1 MRTEA
6 RRAGLRQSTLQET
19 PETGDTVRM
28 MRRRAIPA
36 LILLAVALAIATASC
51 GGAAVPGGGEV
62 PDSASLAPAGA
73 LAFATLTTDES
84 SGQWKHAA
92 ELVDRLPGANAD
104 LQKEI
109 GGALD
114 EQGLTWQDD
123 VAPALGPEVVLVVT
137 ADRKTIV
144 LTQPDDQAKLTALL
158 AKADEPIVSAD
169 VNGWTALA
177 KTQSDLAAY
186 RSSLARGSLSGD
198 AGLEAGFAAL
208 PADALARAWV
218 DVASLTPQL
227 QQQLGQVS
235 KDLDLGVDWLSAA
248 VAAEDDGVRLAV
260 GVRAPGGNGTEYEP
274 KLVERVPADAVV
286 ALSFGGTQKLVNEI
300 ERRIPLGAIADQVEK
315 ATGVSIGGILDAF
328 SGEGIVYVR
337 PAGTAPEVTL
347 VLAPPDPDKVWQT
360 VDRLAHRI
368 AEQSGTTVRTVNE
381 DGREVSLVDAG
392 GASVRY
398 AKLDDD
404 TVIVTTGVTG
414 IRDFVSDGDKLDSS
428 DAYRRAAD
436 AVGLGDRTGGFLYVD
451 VDGLLPIVDGLAGGA
466 LSPDDRE
473 AIQKVD
479 AFVLEASRGG
489 DTTTL
494 TGFLRLND

>member
-1 MRTEA
+1 
-6 RRAGLRQSTLQET
+6 
-19 PETGDTVRM
+19 M

-36 LILLAVALAIATASC
+36 LVLLAAALAFATAGC
-51 GGAAVPGGGEV
+51 GGAAESGGGDV
-62 PDSASLAPAGA
+62 PDSAALAPADA

-84 SGQWKHAA
+84 SGQWTQASNLVARLPGGSRDLAA
-92 ELVDRLPGANAD
+92 ELTS
-104 LQKEI
+104 
-109 GGALD
+109 ALD

-137 ADRKTIV
+137 HDRKTIV
-144 LTQPDDQAKLTALL
+144 LTKPDDRAKLTALI
-158 AKADEPIVSAD
+158 AKSDQPVARGTVD
-169 VNGWTALA
+169 GWTALA
-177 KTQSDLAAY
+177 EQQTDLTAY
-186 RSSLARGSLSGD
+186 EASLARGTLAGDDSL
-198 AGLEAGFAAL
+198 AAGFEAL
-208 PADALARAWV
+208 PAEALVRAWV
-218 DVASLTPQL
+218 NVAATTPE
-227 QQQLGQVS
+227 LGQAS
-235 KDLDLGVDWLSAA
+235 QDLDLGVDWLSAA

-260 GVRAPGGNGTEYEP
+260 GVRTPGGDGTEYEP
-274 KLVERVPADAVV
+274 KLVGRVPGDAVA
-286 ALSFGGTQKLVNEI
+286 ALSFGGTQKLVDEV
-300 ERRIPLGAIADQVEK
+300 ERRIPLGDIADQVEK
-315 ATGVSIGGILDAF
+315 ATGVSVGGILDAF

-381 DGREVSLVDAG
+381 DGRDVSLVDAD
-392 GASVRY
+392 GATVRY
-398 AKLDDD
+398 ARLDDD

-414 IRDFVSDGDKLDSS
+414 IRDFASDGDKLDSS

-451 VDGLLPIVDGLAGGA
+451 IDGLLPIVDGLAGDA
-466 LSPDDRE
+466 LSAEDRE
-473 AIQKVD
+473 AIQKLD

-489 DTTTL
+489 ETTTL

>member
-1 MRTEA
+1 
-6 RRAGLRQSTLQET
+6 
-19 PETGDTVRM
+19 M
-28 MRRRAIPA
+28 MRRRATPA
-36 LILLAVALAIATASC
+36 LVLLAAALAFATAGC
-51 GGAAVPGGGEV
+51 GGAAEPGGGEV
-62 PDSASLAPAGA
+62 PDSASLAPADA

-84 SGQWKHAA
+84 SGQWTQASNLVARLPGGNRDLAA
-92 ELVDRLPGANAD
+92 ELTS
-104 LQKEI
+104 
-109 GGALD
+109 ALD

-137 ADRKTIV
+137 HDRKTIV
-144 LTQPDDQAKLTALL
+144 LTKPDDRAKLTALI
-158 AKADEPIVSAD
+158 AKSDQPVARGTVD
-169 VNGWTALA
+169 GWTALA
-177 KTQSDLAAY
+177 EQQTDLTAY
-186 RSSLARGSLSGD
+186 EASLARGTLAGDDSL
-198 AGLEAGFAAL
+198 AAGFEAL
-208 PADALARAWV
+208 PAEALVRAWV
-218 DVASLTPQL
+218 NVAATTPE
-227 QQQLGQVS
+227 LGQAS
-235 KDLDLGVDWLSAA
+235 QDLDLGVDWLSAA

-260 GVRAPGGNGTEYEP
+260 GVRTPGGDGTEYEP
-274 KLVERVPADAVV
+274 KLVGRVPGDAVA
-286 ALSFGGTQKLVNEI
+286 ALSFGGTQKLVDEV
-300 ERRIPLGAIADQVEK
+300 ERRIPLGDIADQVEK

-381 DGREVSLVDAG
+381 DGRDVSLVDAD
-392 GASVRY
+392 GATVRY
-398 AKLDDD
+398 ARLDDD

-414 IRDFVSDGDKLDSS
+414 IRDFASDGDKLDSS

-451 VDGLLPIVDGLAGGA
+451 IDGLLPIVDGLAGDA
-466 LSPDDRE
+466 LSAEDRE
-473 AIQKVD
+473 AIQKLD

-489 DTTTL
+489 ETTTL

>member
-1 MRTEA
+1 
-6 RRAGLRQSTLQET
+6 
-19 PETGDTVRM
+19 M

-36 LILLAVALAIATASC
+36 VALLAAALAFATAGC
-51 GGAAVPGGGEV
+51 GGAVDAGGGEV
-62 PDSASLAPAGA
+62 PGSASLAPADS
-73 LAFATLTTDES
+73 LAFATLTTDDS
-84 SGQWKHAA
+84 SGQWKNAA
-92 ELVDRLPGANAD
+92 DLLDRLPGANHQ
-104 LQKEI
+104 LQDEI
-109 GGALD
+109 ASALD
-114 EQGLTWQDD
+114 EQGLTWKDD

-137 ADRKTIV
+137 SGKKTIV

-158 AKADEPIVSAD
+158 AKADEPIVSASVD
-169 VNGWTALA
+169 GWTALA
-177 KTQSDLAAY
+177 ETQADLTAY
-186 RSSLARGSLSGD
+186 QSSLASGTLSGD
-198 AGLEAGFAAL
+198 AALQAGFSAL
-208 PADALARAWV
+208 PADALVRAWV
-218 DVASLTPQL
+218 DVAALTPQL
-227 QQQLGQVS
+227 GQELGQTS
-235 KDLDLGVDWLSAA
+235 KELDLGVDWLSAA

-260 GVRAPGGNGTEYEP
+260 GVRTPGGSGTEYEP

-286 ALSFGGTQKLVNEI
+286 ALSFGGTQKLVDEV
-300 ERRIPLGAIADQVEK
+300 EKRIPLGDIADQVEN
-315 ATGVSIGGILDAF
+315 ATGVSLGGILDAF

-347 VLAPPDPDKVWQT
+347 VLTPPDPDKVWGT
-360 VDRLAHRI
+360 VDRVAHRL
-368 AEQSGTTVRTVNE
+368 AEQSGTTVRTVEE
-381 DGREVSLVDAG
+381 DGRQVSLVDAD

-398 AKLDDD
+398 ARLDDD

-414 IRDFVSDGDKLDSS
+414 IRDFASDGEKLDSS

-451 VDGLLPIVDGLAGGA
+451 VDGLLPVVDGLAGDA

-489 DTTTL
+489 DTTTM

>member
-1 MRTEA
+1 
-6 RRAGLRQSTLQET
+6 
-19 PETGDTVRM
+19 M
-28 MRRRAIPA
+28 MRRRATPA
-36 LILLAVALAIATASC
+36 LVLLAAALAFATAGC
-51 GGAAVPGGGEV
+51 GGAAEPGGGEV
-62 PDSASLAPAGA
+62 PDSASLAPADA

-84 SGQWKHAA
+84 SGQWTQASN
-92 ELVDRLPGANAD
+92 LVARLPGGNRDLAAD
-104 LQKEI
+104 LTS
-109 GGALD
+109 ALD

-137 ADRKTIV
+137 HDRTTIV
-144 LTQPDDQAKLTALL
+144 LTKPDDPAKLTTLI
-158 AKADEPIVSAD
+158 AKSDQPVARGTVD
-169 VNGWTALA
+169 GWTALA
-177 KTQSDLAAY
+177 EQQTDLTAY
-186 RSSLARGSLSGD
+186 EASLARGTLAGDDSL
-198 AGLEAGFAAL
+198 AAGFEAL
-208 PADALARAWV
+208 PAEALVRAWV
-218 DVASLTPQL
+218 NVAATTPE
-227 QQQLGQVS
+227 LGQAS
-235 KDLDLGVDWLSAA
+235 QDLDLGVDWLSAA

-260 GVRAPGGNGTEYEP
+260 GVRTPGGDGTEYEP
-274 KLVERVPADAVV
+274 KLVGRVPGDAVA
-286 ALSFGGTQKLVNEI
+286 ALSFGGTQKLVDEV
-300 ERRIPLGAIADQVEK
+300 ERRIPLGDIADQVEK

-381 DGREVSLVDAG
+381 DGRDVSLVDAD
-392 GASVRY
+392 GATVRY
-398 AKLDDD
+398 ARLDDD

-414 IRDFVSDGDKLDSS
+414 IRDFASDGDKLDSS

-451 VDGLLPIVDGLAGGA
+451 IDGLLPIVDGLAGDA
-466 LSPDDRE
+466 LSAEDRE
-473 AIQKVD
+473 AIQKLD

-489 DTTTL
+489 ETTTL